1 MTVQKRIQK
10 KYLSFTLGTTSAIV
24 VAFAVVSACT
34 GVQATAKPNV
44 VHKDPFK
51 AGVVAKLGGEEI
63 TEDML
68 IGDDKMDFFELKKRE
83 YELKMNQLNKLMV
96 DKLIGAE
103 AKKAGMSIDDF
114 VNKKIIKQEIK
125 ISDKDYKKFVADKHI
140 PESQLNPQIKERIIS
155 YMQGTKKQ
163 EMIQEYIGKLTKS
176 EPVEVYF
183 TRPKLMVNVE
193 QGAGPWMGGEKA
205 PVTVVEFSDFQCP
218 FCSRAAET
226 VSDLKKKYG
235 DKVKVVFRH
244 FPLPMHK
251 EARGASEA
259 SMCVNE
265 QGTAKFWKYHDI
277 LFKNQD
283 KLDNANLEKFA
294 KDAGADTKKFK
305 ECFDSKKYA
314 AVVQKD
320 MEYGEKVGVKS
331 TPTFFINGE
340 LVSGALPLEAFS
352 ESIDEQLAAL
362 KK

>member
-1 MTVQKRIQK
+1 MTVQNSIQK
-10 KYLSFTLGTTSAIV
+10 KLSLKLGTTTAIV
-24 VAFAVVSACT
+24 GTFFMASACT
-34 GVQATAKPNV
+34 GVQATPKPNV
-44 VHKDPFK
+44 VHKDSGKP
-51 AGVVAKLGGEEI
+51 GVVAKVGGEEI

-68 IGDDKMDFFELKKRE
+68 IGEDKMDFFELKKRE

-96 DKLIGAE
+96 DKLIGSE

-114 VNKKIIKQEIK
+114 VNKKIIKSEVK
-125 ISDKDYKKFVADKHI
+125 ISDKDYKKFVADKKI

-155 YMQGTKKQ
+155 YMQGAKKQ

-183 TRPKLMVNVE
+183 HRPKLMVNVD
-193 QGAGPWMGGEKA
+193 QGAGPWAGGEKA

-218 FCSRAAET
+218 FCSRAADT
-226 VSDLKKKYG
+226 VGDLKKKYG

-251 EARGASEA
+251 DARGAAEA

-265 QGTAKFWKYHDI
+265 QGSAKFWKYHDL

-283 KLDNANLEKFA
+283 KLDNASLEKFA

-305 ECFDSKKYA
+305 ECFDSKKFA
-314 AVVQKD
+314 AAVQKD

-340 LVSGALPLEAFS
+340 LISGALPLEAFS
-352 ESIDEQLAAL
+352 ESIDEQLSAMR
-362 KK
+362 K